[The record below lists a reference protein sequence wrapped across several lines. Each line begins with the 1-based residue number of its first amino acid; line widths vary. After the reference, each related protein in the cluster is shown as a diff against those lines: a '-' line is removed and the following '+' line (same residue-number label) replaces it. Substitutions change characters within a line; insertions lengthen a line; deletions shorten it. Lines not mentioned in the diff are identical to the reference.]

1 MEPAANENSPMRI
14 LNPSEPGSSIS
25 ITPQGQPVDRVNRE
39 ALAVMPGFTREDW
52 TLAAKMIK
60 AAFPKVDEEWLTMFS
75 LLVREEGY
83 SGEQLIASV
92 KHAIKTTEYNHTM
105 PPVARF
111 MDQSNRVKL
120 LSYYDVE
127 KDVHKGD
134 NWKNFRMIA
143 IIEGLAYFA
152 RQADVIR
159 YNLKPYGDPQ

>member
-1 MEPAANENSPMRI
+1 MLPQTS
-14 LNPSEPGSSIS
+14 LTC
-25 ITPQGQPVDRVNRE
+25 TPQGQLVDRANKE
-39 ALAVMPGFTREDW
+39 ALATTTPYSPGDW
-52 TLAAKMIK
+52 LRAVTMIR
-60 AAFPKVDEEWLTMFS
+60 AAFPGVDKDWLTLYSEM
-75 LLVREEGY
+75 VREECY
-83 SGEQLIASV
+83 SGEQLIAAV
-92 KHAIKTTEYNHTM
+92 KHAIKTIEFNKSM

-111 MDQSNRVKL
+111 LSQSNRVKL

-127 KDVHKGD
+127 KEVFKGD